1 MLPKN
6 IITPYKMQDIKLI
19 NSEKDRYYQIAIIQN
34 LFEEYEL
41 KIIRGSTS
49 RRRYK
54 HVWYNRL
61 EAAIIKYKKLVMLRI
76 RHGYVEYCP
85 IN

>member
-1 MLPKN
+1 
-6 IITPYKMQDIKLI
+6 MQNIKLI

-34 LFEEYEL
+34 LFDEYEL
-41 KIIRGSTS
+41 KITRGSKN
-49 RRRYK
+49 RRIYK
-54 HVWYNRL
+54 HIWCDTL
-61 EAAIIKYKKLVMLRI
+61 DEAITKYKKLVKLRI